1 MYINVLMKYQL
12 HQGYMFR
19 PKTVIIRPQNMFCI
33 GLMMAV
39 LRPKHV
45 ALM

>member
-1 MYINVLMKYQL
+1 M
-12 HQGYMFR
+12 GYNIVYNKR
-19 PKTVIIRPQNMFCI
+19 YWIPYSAHLYCTLYVFCI
-33 GLMMAV
+33 GLVMAV

>member
-1 MYINVLMKYQL
+1 LYCTS
-12 HQGYMFR
+12 YMFR
-19 PKTVIIRPQNMFCI
+19 IDPI
-33 GLMMAV
+33 MMAV